1 MEQVRK
7 DAETEPTKLEAGN
20 GSIPLWLKND
30 KKVLQFGAYFKEA
43 VDESSDES
51 YRVRKCQIF
60 FYLEDGTIHISEPR
74 VENSGIPQ
82 GKFVKRHMIPKA
94 DGGYFT
100 LDDLRIGREVTI
112 YGRTFYIYSMNGSTR
127 SYLEGLGVESKADES
142 APKDV
147 YTSKRDEFMQRETG
161 ADQSLYR
168 GVLMNP
174 MKRFVEARLGKATN
188 SNLDGFLK
196 YDRKVLRFEC
206 VWDDRHRA
214 HGLLHRY
221 FLHYYMMD
229 DTVEIVERHE
239 RNSGCYPFPKLL
251 SRKRLPKDPDAYVFV
266 LFFSSLPLC
275 LSLSFLPTQAHSH
288 THTHTHRYKH
298 NDIGENEND
307 DNMDF
312 YRWSDFKIGMTCLI
326 FGRNVTIL
334 DCDASTRMFYK
345 EQGIPLAE
353 GRPFP
358 YAPKRKIPKNP
369 IPPHNGIG
377 SEEDSLGAINSL
389 IPKAPRRDL
398 DKLQKLAGKMLRY
411 RGKLVSDRVDD
422 KDRMFVITY
431 YLADDTIGVFEPPKR
446 NSGIVGGKFLKRQR
460 MKNSR
465 KEYFRPGDFFVGAT
479 LVLGGYMF
487 KIEST
492 DNYTLSYMENR
503 RELFPMANINKI
515 LAKLGT
521 VLYGNTV
528 TLEEEFRKSDTDS
541 SGEICVDEFRALVTK
556 HIGKGTLTEQ
566 EILTLMRFF
575 DTDGSGK
582 ISYKEFSAK
591 IQDGRS
597 KFEMTKAVDL
607 EKYEAQLKD
616 VELQDIETQY
626 QVKAVQYF
634 KKIVEDR
641 MGDMKQA
648 FRMADTSFQNK
659 LSADRTAQVMCD
671 VLGMEPIDAKRVLV
685 STFGHG
691 VKEVMFELFVKLCDV

>member
-20 GSIPLWLKND
+20 GSVPLWLKFD

-43 VDESSDES
+43 VDESPDES
-51 YRVRKCQIF
+51 YRVRKCSIF
-60 FYLEDGTIHISEPR
+60 YYLEDGTIHISELK

-82 GKFVKRHMIPKA
+82 GQFVKRHLIPKA

-100 LDDLRIGREVTI
+100 LDDLRIGKEITI
-112 YGRTFYIYSMNGSTR
+112 YGRTFYVHSMNASTR
-127 SYLEGLGVESKADES
+127 SYLESLGVESKENETS
-142 APKDV
+142 PSDV
-147 YTSKRDEFMQRETG
+147 YTEKRAEFMQRETG

-174 MKRFVEARLGKATN
+174 MKRFVEARLGKAQN

-206 VWDDRHRA
+206 VWDDRQRT

-251 SRKRLPKDPDAYVFV
+251 SRKRLPKDPDAY
-266 LFFSSLPLC
+266 
-275 LSLSFLPTQAHSH
+275 
-288 THTHTHRYKH
+288 KH

-312 YRWSDFKIGMTCLI
+312 YRWRDFKIGMTCLI
-326 FGRNVTIL
+326 FGRKVTIL
-334 DCDASTRMFYK
+334 DCDASTRKFYQD
-345 EQGIPLAE
+345 EGIPLAT
-353 GRPFP
+353 GLPFP
-358 YAPKRKIPKNP
+358 HAPKRKIPKNP

-411 RGKLVSDRVDD
+411 RGKLVSDKVDD

-465 KEYFRPGDFFVGAT
+465 REYFQPGDFFVGAK
-479 LVLGGYMF
+479 LVLGGYTF
-487 KIEST
+487 KVEST
-492 DNYTLSYMENR
+492 DNYTLSYMENHR
-503 RELFPMANINKI
+503 TLFPMANINKI
-515 LAKLGT
+515 L
-521 VLYGNTV
+521 
-528 TLEEEFRKSDTDS
+528 
-541 SGEICVDEFRALVTK
+541 
-556 HIGKGTLTEQ
+556 
-566 EILTLMRFF
+566 
-575 DTDGSGK
+575 
-582 ISYKEFSAK
+582 
-591 IQDGRS
+591 
-597 KFEMTKAVDL
+597 
-607 EKYEAQLKD
+607 
-616 VELQDIETQY
+616 
-626 QVKAVQYF
+626 
-634 KKIVEDR
+634 
-641 MGDMKQA
+641 
-648 FRMADTSFQNK
+648 
-659 LSADRTAQVMCD
+659 
-671 VLGMEPIDAKRVLV
+671 P
-685 STFGHG
+685 
-691 VKEVMFELFVKLCDV
+691 